1 MSHAKIQT
9 NHRQR
14 LAVIYIR
21 QSSLQQLEKNLE
33 SQKRQYQLVE
43 RAQALG
49 WPAARCRVIDEDLGI
64 SGAHSANRPGYQRLI
79 SMLALREVGLVL
91 GLEVS
96 RLARNSLDWY
106 QLLELAAAFDV
117 LIADEDGVYDPGE
130 FNDRLLLGL
139 KGTISEVE
147 LYQIRARL
155 QRGRLNKAQRGELIG
170 RLPVGF
176 ERDRVTQTIGL
187 SADQSVRHAL
197 THVFRLFR
205 QQRSIRAVLRYLC
218 RAQLELPH
226 QTPQRRFGDDI
237 RWQPPSYD
245 ALYALLTNPCY
256 ADIYCY
262 GRRQHQHDPLT
273 QQAHVR
279 RRPREDWEVFIP
291 NHHPG
296 YITLEAFEEN
306 QRMLA
311 DNRSHLPHA
320 GAPRRGPS
328 LLQGIVYCQHCGRRM
343 RVCYHHGAPYYTCDA
358 EHRRY
363 ARPICNR
370 ASAKRVDALVEELF
384 LKLVNA
390 QTVSQSWSHQ
400 EKLREEA
407 NAIDRH
413 WQQKLQRLEY
423 QADLARRR
431 YEQVDPANRLVAQT
445 LETEW
450 NQCLEALNETQQ
462 AYKTQRPSPQDIT
475 STHEQMQ
482 TVIAQLRELWY
493 GETITTE
500 EKKELLRCLVEQ
512 VFLEGHGKVIRARV
526 GWYGGAVSEL
536 DVPKYLFSAPDLYHQ
551 IRNLAHT
558 HTDAEIAAQ
567 LNQADVKTVKSKNW
581 TPRRV
586 MDFRLSNA
594 IASGFTT
601 TAELRLPETGY
612 VTSAEAAEQLG
623 VSQTTIQKWY
633 RLGVL
638 GGKHDG
644 GQAPLWIRWTDSV
657 RERLNGGA
665 TPDPRMV
672 SVRRLCHTQNK
683 QPDKI
688 LSWAQQRGHAI
699 YRLRRGAR
707 LRFFVLPVEPSQTL
721 Q

>member
-49 WPAARCRVIDEDLGI
+49 WPAARCRVIDKDLGI

-170 RLPVGF
+170 RLPVGI

-256 ADIYCY
+256 AGIYCY

-407 NAIDRH
+407 NAIERH

-493 GETITTE
+493 GETLTTE

-536 DVPKYLFSAPDLYHQ
+536 DVPKYLFSAPDLYHR
-551 IRNLAHT
+551 ICNLAHT

>member
-256 ADIYCY
+256 AGIYCY

-407 NAIDRH
+407 NAIERH

-493 GETITTE
+493 GETLTTE

-536 DVPKYLFSAPDLYHQ
+536 DVPKYLFSAPDLYHR

-623 VSQTTIQKWY
+623 VSQTTLQKWY